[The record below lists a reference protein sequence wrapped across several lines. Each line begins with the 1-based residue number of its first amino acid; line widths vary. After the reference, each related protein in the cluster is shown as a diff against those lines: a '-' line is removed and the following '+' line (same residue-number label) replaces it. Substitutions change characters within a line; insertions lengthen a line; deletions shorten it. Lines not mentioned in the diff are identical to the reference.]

1 MPPPIR
7 PPHPTAESDS
17 LPREVALAFAP
28 LHKRAFGVAVG
39 LAVGL
44 LVFVVTAITLL
55 YPPENRRHMTLL
67 AEYFYGYTV
76 SWPGALVGGFWG
88 FVVGFVAGWFV
99 AFCRNLVIA
108 ATLFITRTRA
118 ELAATRDFLDHI

>member
-1 MPPPIR
+1 MMSPTTR
-7 PPHPTAESDS
+7 PPQPAAEYET

-39 LAVGL
+39 LAAA
-44 LVFVVTAITLL
+44 LVVFGVTAITLL
-55 YPPENRRHMTLL
+55 YPPESRQHMTLL

-76 SWPGALVGGFWG
+76 TWPGALVGGFWG

-99 AFCRNLVIA
+99 
-108 ATLFITRTRA
+108 
-118 ELAATRDFLDHI
+118 